1 MHTVVDRA
9 HGYCLDDNAR
19 GLMLATLLPGEAGRV
34 LSSEEL
40 FARTA
45 AFVQHAWNGAAGR
58 FRNFMSYDRRWL
70 DEVGSEDSHAR
81 AVWAL
86 GAVVR
91 HAREPGSRAWAHGL
105 LEKSIEPIPDFTSP
119 RAWAFALLGLVD
131 YLTVRP
137 EDLRFVG
144 LREVLANRL
153 CDHLRSNRRPGWT
166 WFEDVLSY
174 DNARLAQA
182 VIATGRQANRADW
195 QGDGLEALE
204 WLCGV
209 QTADVGH
216 FRPIGSNGFWC
227 RDGDRAVFD
236 QQPLEAGASVAA
248 CLESWR
254 ATHSLRWLTEARRA
268 FDWFLGANDLGES
281 LYDPATGGC
290 HDGLLCDRVNGNQGG
305 ESVLAF
311 LLAAV
316 EMSAALASAARTG
329 IHDSVKTAR

>member
-1 MHTVVDRA
+1 M
-9 HGYCLDDNAR
+9 
-19 GLMLATLLPGEAGRV
+19 

-144 LREVLANRL
+144 LREVLADRL
-153 CDHLRSNRRPGWT
+153 CDHLRSNRRPGWNGLKMCCPMT
-166 WFEDVLSY
+166 MPDWHKRSL
-174 DNARLAQA
+174 QPG
-182 VIATGRQANRADW
+182 GRQIERTGKAKAWKRWNGCVECRPLMSVTSDRSARTVSGVAMVIVRCLTSNRSKRVPRW
-195 QGDGLEALE
+195 
-204 WLCGV
+204 
-209 QTADVGH
+209 
-216 FRPIGSNGFWC
+216 R
-227 RDGDRAVFD
+227 RASKR
-236 QQPLEAGASVAA
+236 G
-248 CLESWR
+248 
-254 ATHSLRWLTEARRA
+254 ARR
-268 FDWFLGANDLGES
+268 
-281 LYDPATGGC
+281 
-290 HDGLLCDRVNGNQGG
+290 
-305 ESVLAF
+305 
-311 LLAAV
+311 
-316 EMSAALASAARTG
+316 
-329 IHDSVKTAR
+329 TAYAG